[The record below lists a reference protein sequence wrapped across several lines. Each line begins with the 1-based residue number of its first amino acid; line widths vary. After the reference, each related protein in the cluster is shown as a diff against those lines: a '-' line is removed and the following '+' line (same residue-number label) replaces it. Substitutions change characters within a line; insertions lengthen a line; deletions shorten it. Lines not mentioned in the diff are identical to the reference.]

1 MKRVSAPVARPF
13 RVFNTTVAC
22 VPVHSRRPRTFNDC
36 LAQKNRAQAKEL
48 KDMSAAMSKAEKL
61 LKALFVTMDKAAI
74 TN

>member
-1 MKRVSAPVARPF
+1 MRDLFAFLTQLLHVSQFTRGAPALSTIAWLKR
-13 RVFNTTVAC
+13 
-22 VPVHSRRPRTFNDC
+22 
-36 LAQKNRAQAKEL
+36 NRAQAKEL